1 MRAAGVKTRRAVVVA
16 LFKGPDMKKQKYLA
30 ILLTIPV
37 HTIIKSAANPNR
49 FMTRTDVLL
58 HYVALRRLGVKL

>member
-1 MRAAGVKTRRAVVVA
+1 
-16 LFKGPDMKKQKYLA
+16 MKKQKYLA
-30 ILLTIPV
+30 LLLTIPV
-37 HTIIKSAANPNR
+37 HIIIKSAANPNR